1 MPRAKG
7 PEKVAFKVMVT
18 IPTFQWLTHKA
29 NGKAVPTYVAEDL
42 ERRADVATKNVSPN
56 FKKGGKK

>member
-7 PEKVAFKVMVT
+7 PEKIALKVMVT

-29 NGKAVPTYVAEDL
+29 SGKAVPTYVAEDL
-42 ERRADVATKNVSPN
+42 EQRATNATKSVSPR
-56 FKKGGKK
+56 FKKGGK